1 MVYAENDYSEYLRDN
16 YSKSILKSTRSPK
29 SAIEISKETKISL
42 GTVYRRLDILK
53 KYGFLKISGKIEN
66 GNKVMMYHNKPK
78 RYHVLNPRIT
88 FLLEIINKHPGL
100 SFRDLQKFSGYPF
113 GTLSNSLNNLEKD
126 SKIITKRSARR
137 ANYFPRDIPFEEH
150 PTLINLRKETSKKII
165 LFLVKYQKGTFSEIQ
180 SSVNKAPSTV
190 SLTLTNLIEECI
202 VIRVKGLRPHFKLAD
217 TKIALN
223 ALNRIEPSAV
233 DKIKDRFADTF
244 SYL

>member
-1 MVYAENDYSEYLRDN
+1 MDPENDYSEYLRDN
-16 YSKSILKSTRSPK
+16 YSRLILNSARSPK
-29 SAIEISKETKISL
+29 SAIEISKDTKISL

-88 FLLEIINKHPGL
+88 FLLEIINKNPGL
-100 SFRDLQKFSGYPF
+100 SFRDLQKLSGYPF
-113 GTLSNSLNNLEKD
+113 GTLSNSLNNLAKD

-137 ANYFPRDIPFEEH
+137 TNYFPRDIPFKEY
-150 PTLINLRKETSKKII
+150 PTLINLRKETSKNII
-165 LFLVKYQKGTFSEIQ
+165 LFLVEHQKGTFSEIQ

-190 SLTLTNLIEECI
+190 SLTLTNLIEENI

-217 TKIALN
+217 AKITLD
-223 ALNRIEPSAV
+223 ALNRIEPSVV
-233 DKIKDRFADTF
+233 DKMKDRFADTF